1 MYWSPGTLFLRHL
14 MICLAVSS
22 STSWARGARATKST
36 SATWK
41 SSLRISS
48 PPLSPSTNAVATLS
62 RESSWTVLG
71 MLVPST
77 AMAFLMPAFRRF
89 RTSDLPST
97 MMMASES
104 LTLGPAGHLSFP

>member
-1 MYWSPGTLFLRHL
+1 M
-14 MICLAVSS
+14 
-22 STSWARGARATKST
+22 
-36 SATWK
+36 
-41 SSLRISS
+41 SS

-62 RESSWTVLG
+62 RERSWTVLG
-71 MLVPST
+71 MFVPST
-77 AMAFLMPAFRRF
+77 AMAFLMPALRRL